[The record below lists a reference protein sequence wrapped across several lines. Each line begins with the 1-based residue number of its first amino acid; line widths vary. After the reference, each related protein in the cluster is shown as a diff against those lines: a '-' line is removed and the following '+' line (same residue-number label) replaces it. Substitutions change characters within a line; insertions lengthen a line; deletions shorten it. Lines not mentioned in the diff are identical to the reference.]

1 MLLNKNQ
8 IKHLRGL
15 CHALNPVVMLG
26 QKGLT
31 QEVLDEL
38 EIALAH
44 HELIK
49 IKLGIDDREQR
60 QKVADSICETSG
72 AQCVQTI
79 GKTISIF
86 RRNPKKPVVE
96 LPVK

>member
-1 MLLNKNQ
+1 MSLNKNQ

-44 HELIK
+44 HELVK
-49 IKLGIDDREQR
+49 VKLGIDDREQR
-60 QKVADSICETSG
+60 QKIADSICATSG
-72 AQCVQTI
+72 AQCVQAI
-79 GKTISIF
+79 GKTISLF
-86 RRNPKKPVVE
+86 RRNPKKPMVE
-96 LPVK
+96 LPK

>member
-1 MLLNKNQ
+1 MSLNKNQ

-44 HELIK
+44 HELVK
-49 IKLGIDDREQR
+49 IKLGIDDRELR
-60 QKVADSICETSG
+60 QKIADSICETSG
-72 AQCVQTI
+72 AECVQAI
-79 GKTISIF
+79 GKTISLF
-86 RRNPKKPVVE
+86 RRNPKKPVIE
-96 LPVK
+96 LPK

>member
-1 MLLNKNQ
+1 MSLNKNQ

-44 HELIK
+44 HELVK
-49 IKLGIDDREQR
+49 VKLGIDDREQR
-60 QKVADSICETSG
+60 QKIADSICATSG
-72 AQCVQTI
+72 AQCVQAI

-86 RRNPKKPVVE
+86 RRNPKKPMVE
-96 LPVK
+96 LPK